1 MDKVEYQ
8 QKLEELTALVKEKK
22 DAEAL
27 AIADSIDWRRVKSVK
42 TLNLVA
48 DVYERCGKYEKEKDI
63 LTIAHTRTSIGR
75 GVLARLVETC
85 LKLGQ
90 VEQAEK
96 YYREFAKVAQNDT
109 SRYVLQYELYK
120 AKNAPLDAQIAVLEE
135 YREREYTE
143 RWAYELAELYAR
155 AGEKEKCIDACDDLI
170 LWFSEGEYVLQAMEL
185 KKKFEP
191 LNETQQAIYTRERDA
206 QIERA
211 RREAAEKAAREKAEA
226 ERIAREK
233 AEAEAAEKAA
243 REKEEAEAAEK
254 AAHEAEETKNAP
266 LPAAEEGPAETP
278 SFPKPTPAEYEVPL
292 EIPAELPETNLPE
305 TNLSETELPEAG
317 IPELE
322 IPVEEPGVST
332 DGATETESVERG
344 VPETDEPGAEAPKEA
359 RVRPTGPEDLKNRVL
374 RTLHSVFGGV
384 TRGADEDD
392 FPEDFDDGKEAVS
405 VFADGPD
412 EKDLKVREL
421 LPDDVSFEPV
431 LSDQRSAGDD
441 RDLDPDDVLEVV
453 EISEPEQK
461 TDISDAD
468 ANAEVISDA
477 VPVEER
483 PQEDPFDLDSFL
495 SETANAFSD
504 ELSVGSYK
512 GTTDEEPVRL
522 DEECNTAEEEAAA
535 AMPGP
540 AAQAAQEK
548 MTAAESIQAAIDSAE
563 PAAAD
568 TQTAEKV
575 EEKTEDVAE
584 AAEEKAE
591 AAVEEAEEKTEVVAE
606 AAEEKA
612 EAAVEEA
619 EGKTEDVAEAAEEKA
634 EAAVEEA
641 EEKTEA
647 AVEEA
652 EEKAEAAAEATEEK
666 AEAASEE
673 AGESAEAVIEEKKEP
688 EKKKPHYIEEL
699 EIPDEDEPTPEERK
713 SHTIP
718 LGTIGQNTVPI
729 SLEQILS
736 EETPEEQRIR
746 ILNKARPTR
755 MNEEQRKIFTYF
767 ARIPGMDS
775 QILEAISGVY
785 RHAGERTSL
794 HGNIGIMG
802 ARGTGKSRLSEGLV
816 VTMCRDLDLTAAKV
830 ARITG
835 DELNTKDPAKIAAVM
850 NGGFLMIE
858 DISHTTEETL
868 NKLNQA
874 MEFRTDCMVVII
886 EDEKN
891 DMRAFLKDHPVFAA
905 KFDKLISIPVFTNDE
920 LVTFARTYAAE
931 NDCQLD
937 DLGILALY
945 TKIGNMQSE
954 EKPVTISE
962 VRDLVDRAIDR
973 ASKGRRRNKRGG
985 LLRGDTAKM
994 VILHEK
1000 DFD

>member
-42 TLNLVA
+42 TLNMVA
-48 DVYERCGKYEKEKDI
+48 DVYERCGNYEKEKDI

-155 AGEKEKCIDACDDLI
+155 AGENEKCIDACDDLI

-185 KKKFEP
+185 KKKYEP

-243 REKEEAEAAEK
+243 REKAEAEAAEK
-254 AAHEAEETKNAP
+254 AAREKAEAEAAEKAAREKAEAE
-266 LPAAEEGPAETP
+266 AAEEAAREAEAAKDGTAVTEEAGAVGAP
-278 SFPKPTPAEYEVPL
+278 SFPRPTPAEYEVPL
-292 EIPAELPETNLPE
+292 DIPVDEGTIVSEVAVEAEVPEAEAP
-305 TNLSETELPEAG
+305 ETELPVTDLPEAG
-317 IPELE
+317 FVEPKAPEA
-322 IPVEEPGVST
+322 EEPEIV
-332 DGATETESVERG
+332 AQ
-344 VPETDEPGAEAPKEA
+344 KEA

-392 FPEDFDDGKEAVS
+392 FPEALDDERETVS
-405 VFADGPD
+405 MFADGPD

-421 LPDDVSFEPV
+421 LPDDVGSEPI
-431 LSDQRSAGDD
+431 LSDRRSAGDD
-441 RDLDPDDVLEVV
+441 RDLDPEDILEVV
-453 EISEPEQK
+453 EINEPQQQTDVSEAETVEDSESPASETEPEESE
-461 TDISDAD
+461 TAVDSGIPGEDTEPGEGDAG
-468 ANAEVISDA
+468 AEVITDA
-477 VPVEER
+477 VPVEDP
-483 PQEDPFDLDSFL
+483 PQEESFDLDSFL

-512 GTTDEEPVRL
+512 GTTDEEPIRL
-522 DEECNTAEEEAAA
+522 DEDSNTAEEEAAA

-540 AAQAAQEK
+540 AAQGAQEK
-548 MTAAESIQAAIDSAE
+548 MTAAESIQAAIDGAE
-563 PAAAD
+563 PASAD
-568 TQTAEKV
+568 TQAAEK
-575 EEKTEDVAE
+575 
-584 AAEEKAE
+584 
-591 AAVEEAEEKTEVVAE
+591 
-606 AAEEKA
+606 
-612 EAAVEEA
+612 
-619 EGKTEDVAEAAEEKA
+619 
-634 EAAVEEA
+634 
-641 EEKTEA
+641 
-647 AVEEA
+647 
-652 EEKAEAAAEATEEK
+652 TEEK
-666 AEAASEE
+666 AEEIAEKTAEE
-673 AGESAEAVIEEKKEP
+673 AVENAEDVENAEAVVIEEKKEP

-718 LGTIGQNTVPI
+718 FATIGQNTVPI

-746 ILNKARPTR
+746 ILNKTRPTR
-755 MNEEQRKIFTYF
+755 MNEEQRRIFTYF

-835 DELNTKDPAKIAAVM
+835 DELNTKDPAKIASVM

-985 LLRGDTAKM
+985 LLRGDTARM

>member
-1 MDKVEYQ
+1 MIY
-8 QKLEELTALVKEKK
+8 
-22 DAEAL
+22 
-27 AIADSIDWRRVKSVK
+27 RRVK
-42 TLNLVA
+42 
-48 DVYERCGKYEKEKDI
+48 RI
-63 LTIAHTRTSIGR
+63 LFT
-75 GVLARLVETC
+75 GVSFPKIT
-85 LKLGQ
+85 
-90 VEQAEK
+90 
-96 YYREFAKVAQNDT
+96 N
-109 SRYVLQYELYK
+109 SR
-120 AKNAPLDAQIAVLEE
+120 
-135 YREREYTE
+135 
-143 RWAYELAELYAR
+143 
-155 AGEKEKCIDACDDLI
+155 
-170 LWFSEGEYVLQAMEL
+170 
-185 KKKFEP
+185 
-191 LNETQQAIYTRERDA
+191 
-206 QIERA
+206 
-211 RREAAEKAAREKAEA
+211 
-226 ERIAREK
+226 
-233 AEAEAAEKAA
+233 
-243 REKEEAEAAEK
+243 EEAEAAEK

-322 IPVEEPGVST
+322 IPVEEPGVSM

-575 EEKTEDVAE
+575 EE
-584 AAEEKAE
+584 
-591 AAVEEAEEKTEVVAE
+591 
-606 AAEEKA
+606 
-612 EAAVEEA
+612 
-619 EGKTEDVAEAAEEKA
+619 KTEDVAEAAEEKA